1 MQVWF
6 SNRRAKWRREE
17 KLRNQKRPGSSSV
30 EPSNGTNTGSML
42 GSPGTPGPTPTPG
55 PVSRLPFNT
64 GFNSMYPSIP
74 QPSSMADAYR

>member
-1 MQVWF
+1 MEPGAG
-6 SNRRAKWRREE
+6 SGA
-17 KLRNQKRPGSSSV
+17 PGGGGSGGGGGSS
-30 EPSNGTNTGSML
+30 GSML

-74 QPSSMADAYR
+74 QPSSMADAYRYVFLNNSIWE